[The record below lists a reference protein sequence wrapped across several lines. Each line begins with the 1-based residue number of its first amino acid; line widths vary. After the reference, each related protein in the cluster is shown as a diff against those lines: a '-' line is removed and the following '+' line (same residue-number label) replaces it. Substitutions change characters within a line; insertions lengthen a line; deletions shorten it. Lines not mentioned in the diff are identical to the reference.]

1 MRYQIEENG
10 SQIEYVY
17 RGREVILEKKEGE
30 LTRYIRSE
38 ELLGSEKGEEYYHYS
53 QDEQKSI
60 RYIIKEKEIKNEYE
74 YDAWGEVLRKE
85 EEIENRFQYAGEQR
99 DPISEQYYLR
109 ARYYNPAIGRFS
121 QEDKYEKDG
130 LNLYNYCKNNPIL
143 YVDPSGNICEKAY
156 NRLIDK
162 GWENLSHN
170 ERKKVEAYERVRAR
184 IKNKEGIDRNS
195 YSEVRDKSERQKE
208 QGKTRE
214 ERKQDIDYLTRKYT
228 EEDRRNNKYP
238 PRNLTAQRECQKV
251 VNEILRLKSKD
262 NREPIV
268 SVFTHE
274 DGTVSVGISGDSGA
288 TERFAKQLEES
299 LNKDGRR
306 KYQVLGVA
314 TDEFKN
320 YLLKLHKDIPKD
332 KAMSKEMKGNIVGV
346 CAEPK
351 AALLA
356 NSNKSPI
363 TGMDTRTPRKEN
375 NHPYKGIDKTSPNQ
389 MKPCRTCRVCE
400 NSYMKCANG
409 EISLEKA
416 HK

>member
-1 MRYQIEENG
+1 M
-10 SQIEYVY
+10 YVY
-17 RGREVILEKKEGE
+17 RGREVILEKKEEE
-30 LTRYIRSE
+30 LTCYIRSE

-130 LNLYNYCKNNPIL
+130 LNLYNYCKNNPLL

-184 IKNKEGIDRNS
+184 IKKGEGIDRNS

-251 VNEILRLKSKD
+251 VNEILRLKSDD
-262 NREPIV
+262 NNQPIV
-268 SVFTHE
+268 CVFTHE
-274 DGTVSVGISGDSGA
+274 DGTVSVGISGGSDDSKS
-288 TERFAKQLEES
+288 FAKKLEKS
-299 LNKDGRR
+299 LNKDGRQ
-306 KYQVLGVA
+306 KYQVLGKS
-314 TDEFKN
+314 TKKFKK
-320 YLLKLHKDIPKD
+320 YLKNFNPEITED
-332 KAMSKEMKGNIVGV
+332 KIKKVGGNPRGV

-351 AALLA
+351 AALMA

-363 TGMDTRTPRKEN
+363 TGMDTRNPRDKN
-375 NHPYKGIDKTSPNQ
+375 NYPYEGIDKTSDNQ
-389 MKPCRTCRVCE
+389 MKPCGTCE
-400 NSYMKCANG
+400 LYETAYMKCANR
-409 EISLEKA
+409 EITME
-416 HK
+416 

>member
-1 MRYQIEENG
+1 M
-10 SQIEYVY
+10 YVY

-38 ELLGSEKGEEYYHYS
+38 ELLGSEKGEDYYHYS

-130 LNLYNYCKNNPIL
+130 LNLYNYCKNNPLL

-184 IKNKEGIDRNS
+184 IEHKEKMDQNS
-195 YSEVRDKSERQKE
+195 YSEVRAESKRQQKE
-208 QGKTRE
+208 GKTRE
-214 ERKQDIDYLTRKYT
+214 ERKQDMDYLSRFNTRYT

-251 VNEILRLKSKD
+251 LNEVIRLKAQATGKD
-262 NREPIV
+262 KNRPIV

-274 DGTVSVGISGDSGA
+274 DGTVSVGISGNSEA
-288 TERFAKQLEES
+288 SAKFAEDLEKS

-306 KYQVLGVA
+306 KYYVSGLA
-314 TDEFKN
+314 TQEFKN
-320 YLLKLHKDIPKD
+320 YLKSHHVFSEDVKELGGKDI
-332 KAMSKEMKGNIVGV
+332 GF

-351 AALLA
+351 AAIMA

-363 TGMDTRTPRKEN
+363 TGMDTRNPRN
-375 NHPYKGIDKTSPNQ
+375 NNRYSYEGIDKTSSKQ
-389 MKPCRTCRVCE
+389 MEPCTTCYLCE
-400 NSYMKCANG
+400 QDYMEYAN
-409 EISLEKA
+409 EKTNN
-416 HK
+416 

>member
-38 ELLGSEKGEEYYHYS
+38 ELLGSEKGEDYYHYS

-130 LNLYNYCKNNPIL
+130 LNLYNYCKNNPLL

-170 ERKKVEAYERVRAR
+170 ERKKVEAYERVRAK
-184 IKNKEGIDRNS
+184 IEHKEKMDQNS
-195 YSEVRDKSERQKE
+195 YSEVRAESKRQQKE
-208 QGKTRE
+208 GKTRE
-214 ERKQDIDYLTRKYT
+214 ERKQDMDYLSRFNTRYT

-251 VNEILRLKSKD
+251 VNEILRLKSDD
-262 NREPIV
+262 NNQPIV
-268 SVFTHE
+268 CVFTHE
-274 DGTVSVGISGDSGA
+274 DGTVSVGISGNSEA
-288 TERFAKQLEES
+288 SAKFAEDLEKS
-299 LNKDGRR
+299 LNKDGRQ
-306 KYQVLGVA
+306 KYQVLGKS
-314 TDEFKN
+314 TKKFKK
-320 YLLKLHKDIPKD
+320 YLKNFNPEITED
-332 KAMSKEMKGNIVGV
+332 KIKKVGGNPRGV

-351 AALLA
+351 AALMA

-363 TGMDTRTPRKEN
+363 TGMDTRNPRN
-375 NHPYKGIDKTSPNQ
+375 NNRYSYEGIDKTSSKQ
-389 MKPCRTCRVCE
+389 MEPCTTCYLCE
-400 NSYMKCANG
+400 QDYMEYAN
-409 EISLEKA
+409 EKTNN
-416 HK
+416 